1 MASNE
6 TQTWPDL
13 AIGLYDK
20 LTGRNA
26 KISYDF
32 DQMEIDVPSGTKENE
47 HAKWRVNGKV
57 TISTTE
63 GADKSS
69 AN

>member
-1 MASNE
+1 MEKSD

-26 KISYDF
+26 KITYQFEDM
-32 DQMEIDVPSGTKENE
+32 QVNVPSSVGSKESAE
-47 HAKWRVNGKV
+47 WKLNGKV
-57 TISTTE
+57 IISTSE
-63 GADKSS
+63 
-69 AN
+69 N

>member
-1 MASNE
+1 MANNE
-6 TQTWPDL
+6 SQTWPDL

-26 KISYDF
+26 KITYDF
-32 DQMEIDVPSGTKENE
+32 DHMEIDVPSGTNENA

-63 GADKSS
+63 GKAS
-69 AN
+69 ANS

>member
-1 MASNE
+1 MANNE
-6 TQTWPDL
+6 TKSWPDL

-26 KISYDF
+26 KITYDF
-32 DQMEIDVPSGTKENE
+32 DHMEIDVPSGTKENE
-47 HAKWRVNGKV
+47 HAKWKVSGKV

-63 GADKSS
+63 GAGKAS